1 MTHTNSLS
9 LSLSLFLPF
18 KRSTPRIGTELHAQP
33 VLLEDFFHAQKK
45 NTVGGHKGDDED
57 DHLTGGFS
65 RGELD
70 QRGNDF
76 YRYQLRANF
85 VDIAREDYQESL
97 NRSRG
102 EEGGEASRFAL
113 NVQLFTLE
121 RRIGVVSA
129 GSTGATSTQNQ
140 QSKLQQAQQRQRQLQ
155 QQQQQQD
162 GYRSGAISPAS
173 GSSGCLLYTSP
184 SPRDGLLSR
193 MPSSA

>member
-1 MTHTNSLS
+1 M
-9 LSLSLFLPF
+9 
-18 KRSTPRIGTELHAQP
+18 
-33 VLLEDFFHAQKK
+33 LLEDFFHAQKK

-57 DHLTGGFS
+57 DHQGGFS
-65 RGELD
+65 RGELEAQF

-102 EEGGEASRFAL
+102 EERGEASRFAL

-129 GSTGATSTQNQ
+129 GTTGAPTLQNQ
-140 QSKLQQAQQRQRQLQ
+140 QSKFQHAQH
-155 QQQQQQD
+155 
-162 GYRSGAISPAS
+162 
-173 GSSGCLLYTSP
+173 T
-184 SPRDGLLSR
+184 
-193 MPSSA
+193 